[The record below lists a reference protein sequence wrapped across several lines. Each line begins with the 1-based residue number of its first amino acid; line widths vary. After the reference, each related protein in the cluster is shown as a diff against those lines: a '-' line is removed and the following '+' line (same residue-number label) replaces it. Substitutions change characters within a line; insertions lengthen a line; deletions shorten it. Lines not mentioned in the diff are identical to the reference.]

1 MAGTVT
7 GLDPATFRSGILQA
21 MIIGEPPNDEDKPKF
36 LVPGTGE
43 PVYTRGGSTLDPA
56 SVRLDPNGRPLDP
69 TIKVTRPGAQQV
81 YVPCAV
87 EFSPA
92 EANELPVGNF
102 RPTKAT
108 ITVLDFDDS
117 ATPVALFDQVK
128 DATDVI
134 LGGDSYMI
142 AYRPPP
148 LGMGLVTIHQMVAFA
163 RQET

>member
-1 MAGTVT
+1 MAGNPP
-7 GLDPATFRSGILQA
+7 GFDPTTFRDGILQA
-21 MIIGEPPNDEDKPKF
+21 MLIGEPPKDEDKPKF
-36 LVPGTGE
+36 VVPGSGD
-43 PVYTRGGSTLDPA
+43 PVYTRGGVTLDPA

-69 TIKVTRPGAQQV
+69 TIKMVRPGPTQV
-81 YVPCAV
+81 YVPVAV
-87 EFSPA
+87 EFSTA

-108 ITVLDFDDS
+108 ITILDQDTS
-117 ATPVALFDQVK
+117 GTLLFDQVK

-134 LGGDSYMI
+134 LGGDSYQI

-148 LGMGLVTIHQMVAFA
+148 YGMGTVTIYQMVAFA